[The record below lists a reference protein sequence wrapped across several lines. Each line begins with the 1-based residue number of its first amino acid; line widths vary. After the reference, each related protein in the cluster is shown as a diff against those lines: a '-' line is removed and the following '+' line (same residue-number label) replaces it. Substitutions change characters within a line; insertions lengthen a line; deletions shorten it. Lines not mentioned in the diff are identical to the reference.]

1 MFTYHVL
8 IREVTCPTN
17 TANEDPKLL
26 LLYTICNGMLI
37 GYRMLTM
44 FCRFGVCEPYNGTV
58 EFCNGVLS
66 TGLDYVFIT
75 KDHQS
80 QENISRFLLENI
92 PQDLLLAQD
101 ITDYCSNQ
109 ISRVLC
115 NYYLIPCSNESL
127 ELPPTSICPEECSVV
142 QEICFSSWRALELGL
157 NDYSFINC
165 SDTTRLISPLSSC
178 CTAVGIEPVLGKIV
192 KMHTYQGLS
201 NVE

>member
-1 MFTYHVL
+1 MHECSHTMY
-8 IREVTCPTN
+8 
-17 TANEDPKLL
+17 LL
-26 LLYTICNGMLI
+26 GKSHALLTQQMKTQNFCCYTLYISCNGMLT
-37 GYRMLTM
+37 GYLMLTM

-115 NYYLIPCSNESL
+115 TSFPVAMRAWSY
-127 ELPPTSICPEECSVV
+127 LPPPSVL
-142 QEICFSSWRALELGL
+142 R
-157 NDYSFINC
+157 N
-165 SDTTRLISPLSSC
+165 
-178 CTAVGIEPVLGKIV
+178 VL
-192 KMHTYQGLS
+192 
-201 NVE
+201 